1 MSISLYQRCTTAWG
15 ASHEHKKFM
24 HEFVIKFINNNIN
37 INILY
42 DKDNEIDN
50 GNPPGMARY
59 LLWREDIRGVL
70 CRLKL
75 NLSAVNA
82 ASLNSITLTDCK
94 KSAVFVTRYSH
105 SLSSSYD
112 RIYGAVGTSDFCTRE
127 PLFLGIRIILQSVLR
142 FLLHAISETDGVNML
157 RQNTLSVS
165 VLFSKSNYMSF

>member
-1 MSISLYQRCTTAWG
+1 
-15 ASHEHKKFM
+15 M

-59 LLWREDIRGVL
+59 LLRGEYIRCVL

-105 SLSSSYD
+105 CLL
-112 RIYGAVGTSDFCTRE
+112 RTTEFTVLWVLQTSAPGNRCF
-127 PLFLGIRIILQSVLR
+127 
-142 FLLHAISETDGVNML
+142 
-157 RQNTLSVS
+157 
-165 VLFSKSNYMSF
+165 